1 MNARQE
7 CCRYKTLDLD
17 DEDEKKIQVEESDRL
32 KKAIEDNTDN
42 LKINFMFELNV
53 KKGALEKLPDFIK
66 DVNMLEDVLTST
78 KKSDVK
84 FLLERPL

>member
-1 MNARQE
+1 MNARQD
-7 CCRYKTLDLD
+7 CCRYKTVDLD
-17 DEDEKKIQVEESDRL
+17 DEDEKTIQVEESDRL
-32 KKAIEDNTDN
+32 KKAIENNTDN